1 MEDNEEEVKQQKRN
15 LHSAKKRQDKSDKE
29 LEQIIDKG
37 IRLPLSGRP
46 DLVKLPDHLVVTSID
61 EFYTAQDSLQQRYP
75 ENDSIIELMNKYDNW
90 KKDIE
95 ANPWKKG
102 IEETYKNFP
111 PPPEI
116 PSELMQEFGTVCRIR
131 REVSVGKDEGISYQL
146 GEKSEKIIKKKFES
160 DRQSKV
166 ASGERPDALQNLII
180 EILKKEPKAKE
191 FDVLREL
198 KKLEHD
204 ENDKVIYAISETQIE
219 WVKDDGTLADPPAPI
234 SGLKHRI
241 SRAKKKIKN
250 S

>member
-1 MEDNEEEVKQQKRN
+1 M
-15 LHSAKKRQDKSDKE
+15 
-29 LEQIIDKG
+29 
-37 IRLPLSGRP
+37 
-46 DLVKLPDHLVVTSID
+46 
-61 EFYTAQDSLQQRYP
+61 
-75 ENDSIIELMNKYDNW
+75 
-90 KKDIE
+90 
-95 ANPWKKG
+95 
-102 IEETYKNFP
+102 
-111 PPPEI
+111 
-116 PSELMQEFGTVCRIR
+116 
-131 REVSVGKDEGISYQL
+131 
-146 GEKSEKIIKKKFES
+146 
-160 DRQSKV
+160 